1 MIAVLGIHL
10 QTGDWFLGCKPR
22 PHPGFTP
29 VFSRFMNKSDVP
41 SSAQQLTKELV
52 VQNKMGIHARPAAMI
67 VRITNRFKADVFV
80 EKDEEQVNGK
90 SIMGL
95 MMLAAGKGSIVR
107 FIATGDDAPAMLV
120 ELEQLFTRKFD
131 EA

>member
-1 MIAVLGIHL
+1 MNTSDA
-10 QTGDWFLGCKPR
+10 
-22 PHPGFTP
+22 TP
-29 VFSRFMNKSDVP
+29 
-41 SSAQQLTKELV
+41 SATQLTKELV

-67 VRITNRFKADVFV
+67 VRITNKFKSEVFV

-95 MMLAAGKGSIVR
+95 MMLAAGRGSKVK
-107 FIATGDDAPAMLV
+107 FLATGEDAAAMLA
-120 ELEQLFTRKFD
+120 ELEALFTRKFD

>member
-1 MIAVLGIHL
+1 ME
-10 QTGDWFLGCKPR
+10 
-22 PHPGFTP
+22 
-29 VFSRFMNKSDVP
+29 KSNT
-41 SSAQQLTKELV
+41 AAAATHTKELL

-67 VRITNRFKADVFV
+67 VRVTNKFKSEVLV

-95 MMLAAGKGSIVR
+95 MMLAAAKGSTVK
-107 FIATGDDAPAMLV
+107 FIATGEDAAELLV
-120 ELEQLFTRKFD
+120 ELEALFARRFD